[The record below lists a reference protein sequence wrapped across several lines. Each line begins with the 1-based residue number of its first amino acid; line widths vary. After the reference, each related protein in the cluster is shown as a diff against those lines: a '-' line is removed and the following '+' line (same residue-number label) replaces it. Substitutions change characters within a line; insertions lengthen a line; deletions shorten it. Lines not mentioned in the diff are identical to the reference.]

1 MRVLMVDDERLAQ
14 TSLTDMLAARSDV
27 EYFATASDAREALE
41 KLEESIFDL
50 VLLDNEMPVLSR
62 TAILNCVRERGHPLP
77 SIVLL
82 SEGEV
87 GEGVSLQNH
96 ATDYLSKP
104 FSQKRIEEILYRHS
118 RRSGGERAP
127 RAAEEIPESR
137 KVSPPQ
143 FSRIAIKTLG
153 RILFVNSSDL
163 VSVQAEGKNVLLQ
176 RESGSYFLRE
186 SISAV
191 AEKLRPYGFIRIHRS
206 VLVNAVFVEE
216 IKPYS
221 TGEYGLC
228 VKGGK
233 EYTVTRTYKNN
244 LKHLADFWIG
254 APFAE

>member
-1 MRVLMVDDERLAQ
+1 MRVLIVDDERLAQ
-14 TSLTDMLAARSDV
+14 ASLTDMLAARSDV
-27 EYFATASDAREALE
+27 EYFATASDATEALE

-62 TAILNCVRERGHPLP
+62 MAILNHVREQGRPLP

-82 SEGEV
+82 SAGEV
-87 GEGVSLQNH
+87 DASVSLQNQ
-96 ATDYLSKP
+96 AADYPLKP
-104 FSQKRIEEILYRHS
+104 FSPEGIEKILHRHS
-118 RRSGGERAP
+118 KRSAGEPAP
-127 RAAEEIPESR
+127 KVAEESPESR

-143 FSRIAIKTLG
+143 SSRIAIKTLG
-153 RILFVNSSDL
+153 RILFINSNDL
-163 VSVQAEGKNVLLQ
+163 VAVQAEGKNVLLQ

-244 LKHLADFWIG
+244 LKYLADFWIG